1 MPTFEAVAEFACPP
15 DALFDFLIRP
25 ANIPKISPP
34 DLNVTVIAAPEIVEP
49 GSRITIEARNL
60 GMRHRLTTVV
70 TAVDPNALVADEQ
83 IEGPFRKY
91 VHERRLKESPG
102 GVLMTEFIDYE
113 PPGGMLG
120 LLLSKSRLEKYV
132 TEMYEYRVNAMRAL
146 LTIPGGT
153 P

>member
-1 MPTFEAVAEFACPP
+1 V
-15 DALFDFLIRP
+15 LFDFLIRP

-34 DLNVTVIAAPEIVEP
+34 DLSVAVIAAPEVVDV

-60 GMRHRLTTVV
+60 GMRHRLTTQI
-70 TAVDPNALVADEQ
+70 TAIETNALVADEQ

-91 VHERRLKESPG
+91 RHERRLKESPG
-102 GVLMTEFIDYE
+102 GVLMIEFIDYE

-132 TEMYEYRVNAMRAL
+132 AEMYEFRVNAMRTL
-146 LTIPGGT
+146 LTP
-153 P
+153 PADR